1 MQGYVLSFAYFSDAI
16 TSVLLLHEKF
26 VQFDRLRAV
35 VFHLNLKYL
44 HVKITKFLRV
54 VVRDLVWHYVQITY
68 VKLRNITRS
77 IYARY
82 HCKSCYYLY

>member
-1 MQGYVLSFAYFSDAI
+1 MQRCVLSFASFSDAI

-44 HVKITKFLRV
+44 HVKITNFLRV
-54 VVRDLVWHYVQITY
+54 VVLKNNSMICTC
-68 VKLRNITRS
+68 T
-77 IYARY
+77 
-82 HCKSCYYLY
+82 